1 MHEEADR
8 LEHAVTDRLIERMDI
23 LLGFPAID
31 PHGDPIPRLDVPGS
45 VPAAATRLSA
55 VGTGT
60 DAAIVRVSD
69 ASPAILRFLSD
80 RGIKLGARLRVDT
93 GMSATGLMTIA
104 HGDDMLE
111 LSAPIAHAIY
121 VAPSA
126 AQ

>member
-1 MHEEADR
+1 
-8 LEHAVTDRLIERMDI
+8 MDI
-23 LLGFPAID
+23 LLGFPATD

-45 VPAAATRLSA
+45 VPARATRLSA
-55 VGTGT
+55 LGSGT

-80 RGIKLGARLRVDT
+80 RGIRLGTKLRVDT

-104 HGDDMLE
+104 HGHDVLE

-126 AQ
+126 LP